1 MNLETPDEDDFAH
14 VPLPPEEPA
23 GGQVSATTVQP
34 VVVPAPMPETTPVP
48 MPTPPPPHGDVPDE
62 APAELTMP
70 LLLDRSAFAEEPE
83 RERGGRKR
91 GVLVALV
98 AALAVAGTAA
108 FAAGILGGEEP
119 VDRAAPDTTAT
130 SSTAS
135 MVSEAPSPSVSESA
149 TESASPSPSTSP
161 TKSASA
167 SPSRT
172 ATTPAAP
179 PRPTAS
185 SAAPTRTPTAT
196 ASQDPEDGDGGPT
209 LSHGDSG
216 PEVTELQRRLKQI
229 WAYKGP
235 ENGYY
240 GERVEDAVADFQS
253 YMDIDEDPW
262 GVYGPATREA
272 LEAVTEG

>member
-1 MNLETPDEDDFAH
+1 MRIRPYVNLEAPDEDDSAH
-14 VPLPPEEPA
+14 VPLPPEQPV
-23 GGQVSATTVQP
+23 GHQVSATTVQP
-34 VVVPAPMPETTPVP
+34 VVVPPVMAPLPPQPAAAPE
-48 MPTPPPPHGDVPDE
+48 E
-62 APAELTMP
+62 EPAELTMP
-70 LLLDRSAFAEEPE
+70 LLLDRAAFAEEPE
-83 RERGGRKR
+83 REHGGRKR

-108 FAAGILGGEEP
+108 FAAGILGGDEP
-119 VDRAAPDTTAT
+119 VDRAAPDATAT

-135 MVSEAPSPSVSESA
+135 MVSEAPSPTASESA
-149 TESASPSPSTSP
+149 TESASPSASASP

-167 SPSRT
+167 SPSPSRKA
-172 ATTPAAP
+172 ATRPAAP

-185 SAAPTRTPTAT
+185 SSAPSRPASTPPTG
-196 ASQDPEDGDGGPT
+196 DPEDGGRT
-209 LSHGDSG
+209 LRHGDSG
-216 PEVTELQRRLKQI
+216 PDVSELQRRLKEI

-240 GERVEDAVADFQS
+240 GERVEEAVADFQS